1 MYKFKIERGQKM
13 KLSTKARHA
22 ITAMLDLALNNEV
35 RPVTLAEIS
44 NSQGISLSY
53 LEQLFAKLR
62 KSELVIGVRGPGGG
76 YKLSRVPDEIS
87 IAQIISA
94 IDESHPQVADTL
106 MPESNTETKY
116 VTHMLW
122 DELSEKIYNF
132 LNGITLAEF
141 AERPTMFNAADE
153 NRDSIQDS
161 GSIQG
166 NAVHQYS
173 DRSAA

>member
-1 MYKFKIERGQKM
+1 M

-22 ITAMLDLALNNEV
+22 ITAMMGLALNDKV

-44 NSQGISLSY
+44 QSQGISLSY

-62 KSELVIGVRGPGGG
+62 KSGLVIGVRGPGGG
-76 YKLSRVPDEIS
+76 YKLSRVPGEIS
-87 IAQIISA
+87 IAQIISS
-94 IDESHPQVADTL
+94 IDEYRPQAIQQMSAEQSL
-106 MPESNTETKY
+106 EKKY
-116 VTHMLW
+116 VTHVLW

-141 AERPTMFNAADE
+141 ANRPSMLDT
-153 NRDSIQDS
+153 DSEQNESVSND
-161 GSIQG
+161 GG
-166 NAVHQYS
+166 DLYP

>member
-1 MYKFKIERGQKM
+1 M

-22 ITAMLDLALNNEV
+22 ITAMMDLALNDKI

-44 NSQGISLSY
+44 QSQGISLSY

-62 KSELVIGVRGPGGG
+62 KSGLVIGVRGPGGG
-76 YKLSRVPDEIS
+76 YKLSRVPSEIS
-87 IAQIISA
+87 VAQIISS
-94 IDESHPQVADTL
+94 IDEYHPNATQQV
-106 MPESNTETKY
+106 STEPSLEKKY
-116 VTHMLW
+116 VTHVLW

-141 AERPTMFNAADE
+141 ANRPDMLDTGSE
-153 NRDSIQDS
+153 QS
-161 GSIQG
+161 GSVNSENG
-166 NAVHQYS
+166 NTYS